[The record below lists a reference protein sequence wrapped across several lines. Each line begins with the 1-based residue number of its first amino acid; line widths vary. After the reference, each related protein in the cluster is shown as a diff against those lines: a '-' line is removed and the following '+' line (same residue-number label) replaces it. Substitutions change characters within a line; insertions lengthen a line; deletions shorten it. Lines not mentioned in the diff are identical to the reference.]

1 MTARFGLLAAAALAA
16 GLAMIV
22 LGAPARA
29 ADGGGPAGPSSCGP
43 GMTWDPVSRICIK
56 AKGACKRGT
65 VRDRKTGKCVA
76 VKAFNGDSE
85 TRYQVARFYAY
96 DGRFEDAIALLD
108 PIAYERDPRV
118 LNMLGY
124 SNRKLGHFDTGLAY
138 YRRALA
144 IDPSFD
150 LAREYLGEGYVAL
163 GRIDLARE
171 QLGHIARSCGT
182 GCEEY
187 RALDTV
193 IKGALAAKG

>member
-1 MTARFGLLAAAALAA
+1 MTVRFGLMAAAAFAV
-16 GLAMIV
+16 GLAMTMV
-22 LGAPARA
+22 GSPARA
-29 ADGGGPAGPSSCGP
+29 ADGGSPAGPASCGA
-43 GMTWDPVSRICIK
+43 GMKWDPVSRVCIK
-56 AKGACKRGT
+56 ANSACKRGT
-65 VRDRKTGKCVA
+65 VRDRKTGKCVE

-96 DGRFEDAIALLD
+96 DGRYEDAIALLD

-150 LAREYLGEGYVAL
+150 LAREYLGEGYVAI
-163 GRIDLARE
+163 GRIDLAQE
-171 QLGHIARSCGT
+171 QLGHIAKSCGIA
-182 GCEEY
+182 CEEY
-187 RALDTV
+187 RALDKV
-193 IKGALAAKG
+193 INGALAAKG